1 MRLKIYG
8 YSDDIIGTEITRPD
22 GKVSRDEIGSYQSA
36 EPGVTTLRVASIGGA
51 RAMYVHAV
59 YDGCWSFA
67 PALVSGDCDNAPP
80 IPPWSFTFAREHV
93 YSLALTIDTGDDLV
107 TVERVGKD

>member
-1 MRLKIYG
+1 MRLKLYG
-8 YSDDIIGTEITRPD
+8 YSDDIIGTEITRPIS
-22 GKVSRDEIGSYQSA
+22 SRVTLPSSYQSA

-67 PALVSGDCDNAPP
+67 PALVSEDCDNVPP
-80 IPPWSFTFAREHV
+80 FPPWSFTFAREHV